1 MRSPLGYPPLI
12 GPAQSNDR
20 RASGGGLA
28 PTSTETDSR
37 RRPTPAKS
45 PSRAAAAVGNE
56 VHIGFAE
63 RGIEAEEAARHGVP
77 SIRCFQLGGGA
88 IEIDNRY

>member
-28 PTSTETDSR
+28 RLIELSRDVMTSEIGCVYRKFDWR
-37 RRPTPAKS
+37 RRSKRTA
-45 PSRAAAAVGNE
+45 
-56 VHIGFAE
+56 
-63 RGIEAEEAARHGVP
+63 
-77 SIRCFQLGGGA
+77 
-88 IEIDNRY
+88 

>member
-28 PTSTETDSR
+28 RLEQIPVDIGHR
-37 RRPTPAKS
+37 VYPAWRK
-45 PSRAAAAVGNE
+45 
-56 VHIGFAE
+56 
-63 RGIEAEEAARHGVP
+63 
-77 SIRCFQLGGGA
+77 
-88 IEIDNRY
+88 